1 MQTNTNNYLNQKLD
15 IMFDPATYNGHYW
28 ADQYK
33 FAGLNLIDE
42 INQLDPDLVID
53 AGCAHNRFKGHIQNL
68 VGFDR
73 NPFPFAD
80 LHTTIEAA
88 PFRPECAD
96 VVMALGSMHFGTKEL
111 VEQQVDRVVSWVKPG
126 GFIIMRVNNKI
137 FFNDKN
143 ADIRYTWT
151 DEDRKYFSEKYNLN
165 MYLNPTIETRY
176 HGGRNTISD
185 VKAADKIVWW
195 WQKPGGRKKYKIDPA
210 TCQIIER

>member
-1 MQTNTNNYLNQKLD
+1 MQISADNSLNQKLD
-15 IMFDPATYNGHYW
+15 TLFDPESYQGYHW
-28 ADQYK
+28 AEQYK

-80 LHTTIEAA
+80 LHITIEAA

-96 VVMALGSMHFGTKEL
+96 VVLALGSMHFGTKEL
-111 VEQQVDRVVSWVKPG
+111 VEQQVDRVVSWTKPG
-126 GFIIMRVNNKI
+126 GFIVMRVNNKI
-137 FFNDKN
+137 YYDDEYT
-143 ADIRYTWT
+143 DIRYNWT
-151 DEDRKYFSEKYNLN
+151 DSDRQYFSEKHNLI
-165 MYLNPTIETRY
+165 MYLDTVIEQKYSRK
-176 HGGRNTISD
+176 NTL
-185 VKAADKIVWW
+185 AADKMVWW
-195 WQKPGGRKKYKIDPA
+195 WQKPGERKKYKIDPA

>member
-1 MQTNTNNYLNQKLD
+1 MQISATDNLNQKLNTL
-15 IMFDPATYNGHYW
+15 FDPESYEGYHW
-28 ADQYK
+28 AEQYK

-96 VVMALGSMHFGTKEL
+96 VVLALGSMHFGTKEL
-111 VEQQVDRVVSWVKPG
+111 VEQQVDRIVSWTKPG
-126 GFIIMRVNNKI
+126 GFIVMRVNSKI
-137 FFNDKN
+137 YYNDEYT
-143 ADIRYTWT
+143 DIRYNWT
-151 DEDRKYFSEKYNLN
+151 NEDRQYFSKKHNLIMYINPVIEQKYSRKKTL
-165 MYLNPTIETRY
+165 
-176 HGGRNTISD
+176 
-185 VKAADKIVWW
+185 AADKMVWW
-195 WQKPGGRKKYKIDPA
+195 WQKPGDRKRYKIDLA
-210 TCQIIER
+210 TCQVIER